1 MESKLNQNSIGQ
13 KGRKIHRRV
22 ILAFPSLWKTSI
34 LYYSTES
41 EVVEKEIENDRLTYE
56 EFINVFIEVFQQ
68 NVPEEADESTVEVRE
83 ELVNKIC
90 QSIIDKYEQGNEEWL

>member
-1 MESKLNQNSIGQ
+1 MRMDKETSLALLQLEKEGAKQGP
-13 KGRKIHRRV
+13 KIMSDV
-22 ILAFPSLWKTSI
+22 FD
-34 LYYSTES
+34 
-41 EVVEKEIENDRLTYE
+41 VVEKEIENDRLTYE

-90 QSIIDKYEQGNEEWL
+90 QSIIDKYEQGNEE

>member
-1 MESKLNQNSIGQ
+1 MRMDKETSLALLQLEKEGAKQGP
-13 KGRKIHRRV
+13 KIMSGM
-22 ILAFPSLWKTSI
+22 FD
-34 LYYSTES
+34 
-41 EVVEKEIENDRLTYE
+41 VVEKEIENDRLTYE

-90 QSIIDKYEQGNEEWL
+90 QSIIDKYEQGNEE